1 MAAKE
6 ILATPEAPPDT
17 ARAQLDI
24 GGMTCAACQA
34 AVQKALERT
43 PGVTKATVS
52 LMTNRAEVRYR
63 PEEITPEGLA
73 EAVRDTGYDAS
84 LRSAAQT
91 AFEEQEA
98 ADRAA
103 DADFRDTR
111 RKTYWALAGAVLA
124 AILGMPLMGG
134 HPVPGAP
141 AASSSLDPLLHWL
154 TAWLDAPLHFVAPWL
169 YEIPLSVLRWI
180 SAAIAL
186 WAMLW
191 AGRDFYVRAW
201 KAARHGSADMNTL
214 IATGTG
220 AAFIYSLAVTLAPGV
235 FASAGASAGV
245 YYEPI
250 VFILALVL
258 LGNMFEKRAKRQTS
272 SALRKLV
279 DLQPRSARVERGQ
292 AIVDVPVPELIPG
305 DVVLLR
311 PGERAPVDGEII
323 DGECAFDESMLTGES
338 LPVEKAPGSAV
349 LGGTVRL
356 AGDRATTTR
365 YRVTRVG
372 AESTL
377 SRIVQ
382 MVRDAQ
388 SSQAPVQRLADR
400 VSSVFVP
407 SVIVLS
413 ILVFFTW
420 LLVPRE
426 PSLVMAFAAS
436 LAVLIIACPCAMGL
450 AVPTAVMVATGR
462 GAEMGILIKGGE
474 PLERL
479 GGASTVVFDKT
490 GTLTKGQ
497 PEVTDVVLF
506 DSAPRDEVLAA
517 AAAVEQHSE
526 HPLADAVVRH
536 AMELGLVPPVA
547 SEFEAFP
554 GKGVKA
560 VVNGRVVRVGTAVWL
575 NQSGI
580 TASRAEHDA
589 GLLERQGKT
598 PLYVAFGAAVV
609 AVVALADTPRA
620 EAKEAVARLHKRGI
634 KVAMLTG
641 DRRATAEA
649 IAAQLAI
656 DSVTAEVLP
665 GDKQAAIEAIQKRRE
680 TVVMVGDGVNDA
692 PALARA
698 DVGIAMASGSDIAG
712 EAADVT
718 LMRGDPS
725 AVADA
730 IALSRVTMRV
740 MRQNLFWAFF
750 YNVIAIPIAA
760 GILYPVWGILLSP
773 VLAGAAMAFSSVS
786 VVANSLR
793 LKRARLA

>member
-6 ILATPEAPPDT
+6 TPVILEGEPGT

-34 AVQKALERT
+34 AVQRALKRT
-43 PGVTKATVS
+43 PGVTDATVS

-63 PEEITPEGLA
+63 PADVTPEQLA
-73 EAVRDTGYDAS
+73 EAVRDTGYEAS

-103 DADFRDTR
+103 DADYRDTR
-111 RKTYWALAGAVLA
+111 RKTYWALAGAVVS
-124 AILGMPLMGG
+124 AILGMPLMNG
-134 HPVPGAP
+134 HADTTLRGS
-141 AASSSLDPLLHWL
+141 ASSIDPLLHSL
-154 TAWLDAPLHFVAPWL
+154 TAWMDAPLHFVAPWL
-169 YEIPLSVLRWI
+169 YEIPLPVLRWV

-201 KAARHGSADMNTL
+201 KVARHGSADMNTL

-258 LGNMFEKRAKRQTS
+258 LGNMFEKRAKHQTS

-279 DLQPRSARVERGQ
+279 DLQPRSARVERGET
-292 AIVDVPVPELIPG
+292 IVDVPVTELIPG

-311 PGERAPVDGEII
+311 PGERAPVDGELI

-338 LPVEKAPGSAV
+338 LPVEKEPGSTV

-356 AGDRATTTR
+356 AGDRAATTR

-400 VSSVFVP
+400 VSAVFVP

-413 ILVFFTW
+413 ILVFFAW
-420 LLVPRE
+420 LLIPKG
-426 PSLVMAFAAS
+426 PSLVMAFAAA

-450 AVPTAVMVATGR
+450 AVPTSVMVATGR

-479 GGASTVVFDKT
+479 GSVSTVVFDKT
-490 GTLTKGQ
+490 GTLTKGR
-497 PEVTDVVLF
+497 PEVTDVIVF
-506 DSAPRDEVLAA
+506 GSASREEVLAA
-517 AAAVEQHSE
+517 VAAVEQYSE
-526 HPLADAVVRH
+526 HPLADAIVRH
-536 AMELGLVPPVA
+536 VAELGLSLPDA
-547 SEFEAFP
+547 AGFEAYP
-554 GKGVKA
+554 GKGVQA
-560 VVNGRVVRVGTAVWL
+560 LVNKSTVRVGTAAWL
-575 NQSGI
+575 NRSGI
-580 TASRAEHDA
+580 TAAEAEHEA
-589 GLLERQGKT
+589 EPMEKQGKT
-598 PLYVAFGAAVV
+598 PLFVAFDSSVV
-609 AVVALADTPRA
+609 AVIGLADTPRSEAA
-620 EAKEAVARLHKRGI
+620 EAIERLHKRGI
-634 KVAMLTG
+634 EVALLTG
-641 DRRATAEA
+641 DRRATAQA
-649 IAAQLAI
+649 IAAQLGI
-656 DSVTAEVLP
+656 DRVTAEVLP
-665 GDKQAAIEAIQKRRE
+665 GDKRSAIQKIQSNGG

-692 PALARA
+692 PALVQA

-718 LMRGDPS
+718 LMRSDPR

-730 IALSRVTMRV
+730 IALSRLTMRV

-750 YNVIAIPIAA
+750 YNVIAIPVAA
-760 GILYPVWGILLSP
+760 GVLYPVWGILLSP

-793 LKRARLA
+793 LKRTRLV